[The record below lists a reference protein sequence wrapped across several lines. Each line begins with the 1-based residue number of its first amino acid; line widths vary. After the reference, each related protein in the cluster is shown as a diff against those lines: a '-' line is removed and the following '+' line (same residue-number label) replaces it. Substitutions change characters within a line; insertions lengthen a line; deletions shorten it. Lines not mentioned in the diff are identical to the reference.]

1 MRTPRL
7 HTSTMLSCACNPN
20 PSGGVT
26 AEWAGRGR
34 ARQGEAARAGGGPVG
49 LTTVCASGNVLL
61 GTPPWI
67 TRPGG
72 RWSVSVSGSAHLA
85 LDHLGRQVVKCSAEC
100 RAPRMR
106 RVHRPTKVCNLEL
119 APEIEQ
125 QVLWLDVAVDHVLG
139 VAVVERAG
147 QRLDVLP
154 QQGRGGVKAGSSA
167 IGRVWAAALAGL
179 WHASR
184 RALHLSRALLVKLP
198 ALLQL
203 LVQLPFGRK
212 LEDQVDARLVEE
224 VAVQSE
230 DVVVPA
236 AAATGR

>member
-1 MRTPRL
+1 MLLRTPRL
-7 HTSTMLSCACNPN
+7 PSYPSPTIL
-20 PSGGVT
+20 PSGDSLCVLV
-26 AEWAGRGR
+26 GR
-34 ARQGEAARAGGGPVG
+34 
-49 LTTVCASGNVLL
+49 
-61 GTPPWI
+61 
-67 TRPGG
+67 
-72 RWSVSVSGSAHLA
+72 AHLA
-85 LDHLGRQVVKCSAEC
+85 LDHLGRQVVERAAEG

-119 APEIEQ
+119 SPEIEQ
-125 QVLWLDVAVDHVLG
+125 QVLWLDIAVDHVLG

-154 QQGRGGVKAGSSA
+154 QQGQRWCEGGHSG
-167 IGRVWAAALAGL
+167 GGGAAVLAGL

-184 RALHLSRALLVKLP
+184 RALHLSRALLVELS

-236 AAATGR
+236 AAAAGQSGDRGMAPRM

>member
-1 MRTPRL
+1 M
-7 HTSTMLSCACNPN
+7 
-20 PSGGVT
+20 
-26 AEWAGRGR
+26 
-34 ARQGEAARAGGGPVG
+34 
-49 LTTVCASGNVLL
+49 
-61 GTPPWI
+61 
-67 TRPGG
+67 
-72 RWSVSVSGSAHLA
+72 SVSGRAHLA